1 METNEM
7 NVNAAVPDENAT
19 AIDPLADFYEL
30 ANNLIKDRSKD
41 PAMAIAIAYGSLNTL
56 IRKELLTP
64 AQAEQVLGSFT
75 ISLLNLMC

>member
-7 NVNAAVPDENAT
+7 KAVPDENTT